1 MKLEK
6 NVKKREEPAC
16 NENVRTTG
24 QDSQKLQTSRQ
35 KTYRKTIEKMEGH
48 LAIHLTGTTIDREL
62 NGQCLQKEEE
72 EEAILK
78 KVKINHNY
86 SF

>member
-1 MKLEK
+1 
-6 NVKKREEPAC
+6 
-16 NENVRTTG
+16 
-24 QDSQKLQTSRQ
+24 
-35 KTYRKTIEKMEGH
+35 MEGH